1 MNNNLKNN
9 YEIWTTN
16 LTKVYD
22 KRSKQTRAVDSINL
36 RVEPGIHGF
45 LGPNGAGKTTTIN
58 MLMGAI
64 SITSGEAYIR
74 GVKAGTLKARRMIGF
89 LPQDPVFYGKMT
101 AFQYLMY
108 TAKLFG
114 LKSSDAKLKAREL
127 LEYFEL
133 SKEKKKTISKFSGG
147 MKQKVGLASTLIH
160 NPKLLIL
167 DEPTTN
173 LDPIGRKKIVEY
185 IKKLAQNISIFV
197 SSHILS
203 EIEQM
208 CEKVTIINNG
218 KIILIDTIENIKTT
232 QAVSKDLFI
241 LDTNANQLMVQKL
254 NQVEGVIKAWINEN
268 DNKIHI
274 MHNEAEKLQE
284 IISNLITQEKF
295 IIKSFHQPETSLQE
309 IFVNLMKN
317 RGHE

>member
-1 MNNNLKNN
+1 MKEEF
-9 YEIWTTN
+9 EIWTKD

-22 KRSKQTRAVDSINL
+22 KRSKQIKAVDFINL
-36 RVEPGIHGF
+36 RVEPGVHGF

-64 SITSGEAYIR
+64 SITGGEAYIR
-74 GVKAGTLKARRMIGF
+74 GVKAGSIKARKMIGF
-89 LPQDPVFYGKMT
+89 LPQDPIFYGNMT
-101 AFQYLMY
+101 ARDYLLFS
-108 TAKLFG
+108 AKLFG
-114 LKSSDAKLKAREL
+114 LNKRVAESKTEEL

-133 SKEKKKTISKFSGG
+133 SEEKKKIISKFSGG
-147 MKQKVGLASTLIH
+147 MKQKVGLASALIH
-160 NPKLLIL
+160 DPKLLIL

-185 IKKLAQNISIFV
+185 IKKLSKDKSIFV

-218 KIILIDTIENIKTT
+218 KIIIMDTIENIKKTH
-232 QAVSKDLFI
+232 SLSNNLYI
-241 LDTNANQLMVQKL
+241 LDTNTNQTVLRKL
-254 NQVEGVIKAWINEN
+254 EEADGVIKAWISEE
-268 DNKIHI
+268 DNKIHVV
-274 MHNEAEKLQE
+274 HREEEKLQE
-284 IISNLITQEKF
+284 IISNLIAREKI

-309 IFVNLMKN
+309 VFLNLMKN
-317 RGHE
+317 GDA

>member
-1 MNNNLKNN
+1 MKED
-9 YEIWTTN
+9 YEIWTKN

-22 KRSKQTRAVDSINL
+22 KRSKQTRAVDNINL

-64 SITSGEAYIR
+64 SITGGEAYIR
-74 GVKAGTLKARRMIGF
+74 GIKAGSLKARRIIGF
-89 LPQDPVFYGKMT
+89 LPQDPVFYGNMT
-101 AFQYLMY
+101 AREYLLY
-108 TAKLFG
+108 TARLFG
-114 LKSSDAKLKAREL
+114 LKKRDAKIKAEEL

-133 SKEKKKTISKFSGG
+133 SEEKKKIISKFSGG
-147 MKQKVGLASTLIH
+147 MKQKVGLASALIH
-160 NPKLLIL
+160 DPKLLIL

-185 IKKLAQNISIFV
+185 VKKLAQDKSIFV

-218 KIILIDTIENIKTT
+218 KIVLMDTIENIKDTH
-232 QAVSKDLFI
+232 SSSRNLFI
-241 LDTNANQLMVQKL
+241 LDTNANQTVLRRL
-254 NQVEGVIKAWINEN
+254 EEIDGVIKAWISEE
-268 DNKIHI
+268 DSKIHVV
-274 MHNEAEKLQE
+274 HKEEKLLQE
-284 IISNLITQEKF
+284 IISNLIVREKI
-295 IIKSFHQPETSLQE
+295 IIKSFHQPEASLQE
-309 IFVNLMKN
+309 VFINLMN
-317 RGHE
+317 NGDA

>member
-1 MNNNLKNN
+1 MKED
-9 YEIWTTN
+9 YEIWTKN

-22 KRSKQTRAVDSINL
+22 KRSKQARAVDCINL
-36 RVEPGIHGF
+36 RVEPGVHGF

-64 SITSGEAYIR
+64 SITGGEAYIR
-74 GVKAGTLKARRMIGF
+74 GVKAGSIKARRKIGF
-89 LPQDPVFYGKMT
+89 LPQDPIFYGNMT
-101 AFQYLMY
+101 AREYLLY
-108 TAKLFG
+108 AARLFG
-114 LKSSDAKLKAREL
+114 LKKSDAKNKAGEL

-133 SKEKKKTISKFSGG
+133 FEEKKKTISKFSGG

-160 NPKLLIL
+160 DPKLLIL

-185 IKKLAQNISIFV
+185 VKKLAQDKSIFV

-218 KIILIDTIENIKTT
+218 KIVLMDTIENVKKTH
-232 QAVSKDLFI
+232 SLSRDIFI
-241 LDTNANQLMVQKL
+241 LDTNANQTVLRKL
-254 NQVEGVIKAWINEN
+254 EESDGVIKAWISEE
-268 DNKIHI
+268 DNKIRVVHK
-274 MHNEAEKLQE
+274 EEVKLQE
-284 IISNLITQEKF
+284 IISNLIAREKI
-295 IIKSFHQPETSLQE
+295 IIKSFHQPEASLQE
-309 IFVNLMKN
+309 VFINLMKN
-317 RGHE
+317 GDA